1 MGHPVGLSVIISI
14 LLNGREKHQRELV
27 GWVNGQRVA
36 TVLDLKTE
44 EGATRPGMWMSS
56 RG

>member
-1 MGHPVGLSVIISI
+1 MGHPDGPSVIINV
-14 LLNGREKHQRELV
+14 LLNGREKHQRELA

-36 TVLDLKTE
+36 TVPALKT